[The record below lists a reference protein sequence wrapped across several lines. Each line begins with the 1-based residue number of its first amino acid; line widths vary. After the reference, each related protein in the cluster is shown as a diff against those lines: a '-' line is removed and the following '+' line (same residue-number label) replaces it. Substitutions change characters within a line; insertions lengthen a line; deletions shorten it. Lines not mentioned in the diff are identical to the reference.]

1 MPGNP
6 YWNNILALEPEISQ
20 DNLNEIE
27 NMPNLFLDQ
36 FAFYYS
42 NFGNFRRAVMRATEE
57 AFSIVYETIHRVNEI
72 DGNDNLSSQ
81 SKLDNIIA
89 LLNGR
94 ELDP

>member
-1 MPGNP
+1 
-6 YWNNILALEPEISQ
+6 
-20 DNLNEIE
+20 
-27 NMPNLFLDQ
+27 
-36 FAFYYS
+36 
-42 NFGNFRRAVMRATEE
+42 MRATEE

-94 ELDP
+94 EVDP